1 MTEQNIELLQ
11 QRISHLEKLADDA
24 GKTLAFLQSRVDT
37 LTAERD
43 QLIEKNGKLT
53 ADNDTAIAAERA
65 WETTM
70 MHVCGEDGPAS
81 VADKFKAIL
90 AENVGLKEVL
100 SYVINPDNEP
110 EYHDMGM
117 GCGVEDRGL
126 QRDGYGACAYGWE
139 SAMERVY
146 SEVIPDSLPETPATD
161 AAIAALK
168 AESKSEA
175 LDEMAKTY
183 RCLANEDGCSCNMKS
198 SYNLTAE
205 RAENYAAYVR
215 RQFRHGGEKSWS

>member
-1 MTEQNIELLQ
+1 MAEKNIELLQ
-11 QRISHLEKLADDA
+11 QRISHLEKLWAADADR
-24 GKTLAFLQSRVDT
+24 KLAFLQSRVDT

-43 QLIEKNGKLT
+43 QLIEKNNKLT
-53 ADNDTAIAAERA
+53 ADNNAAIAAERT

-70 MHVCGEDGPAS
+70 MHVCGEDSPAS
-81 VADKFKAIL
+81 VADKFKAL
-90 AENVGLKEVL
+90 MVENVGLKEVL

-161 AAIAALK
+161 AAIAAIR
-168 AESKSEA
+168 AEAKSES

-183 RCLANEDGCSCNMKS
+183 RDLANEDGCSCNMKS

-205 RAENYAAYVR
+205 RAENYAAYIR
-215 RQFRHGGEKSWS
+215 LQLRQGGEL